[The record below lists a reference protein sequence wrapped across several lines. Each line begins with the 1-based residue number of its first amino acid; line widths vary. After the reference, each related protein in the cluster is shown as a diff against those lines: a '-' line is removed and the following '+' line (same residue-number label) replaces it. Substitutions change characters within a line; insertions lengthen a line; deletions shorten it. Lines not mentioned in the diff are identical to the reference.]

1 MTALADATL
10 EQADALAALTETL
23 VEVERTISRLQAARD
38 GILAVGSRLALQI
51 AEQAEHPDHG
61 EMPARTVAA
70 EFAAAL
76 RVSDRTVQRR
86 MADAT
91 WLVERFPL
99 VWEAQGD
106 GRISAAHARV
116 VCEAG
121 EHLDD
126 AASREAYSTQMIA
139 FAETEAPSRV
149 ARMARRVAERF
160 QPRSIDERHRDARKK
175 RSLWVKDVGDGM
187 SQLGMLGPSA
197 LVHGAFDRLT
207 QMARSMQ
214 QHEPEQ
220 QPQQERE
227 QEQEQEQEARERVQE
242 QEQRPGQEREQQPG
256 REQAHADPRTLAQL
270 RNDLAFD
277 LLLTGAPLG
286 HDRPGGSLAA
296 IRGSVSITVPVTTL
310 MGVDT
315 TPAELNG
322 RVPIDP
328 VTARRLAGAASGWDR
343 VLTHPVT
350 GALLAVD
357 RYRPGPDL
365 RRHLRARDQRCRF
378 PTCGYPPADCDIDHH
393 HDAALGGVT
402 AESNLGHLCRR
413 HHMLKHHSPWTVEP
427 MGDGVYA
434 WTSPSGT
441 TYIDRAPRQNT
452 VTFAE
457 EDEGRE
463 GREGVGAGVIT
474 APPF

>member
-10 EQADALAALTETL
+10 EQVDALAALTETL

-38 GILAVGSRLALQI
+38 GILAVGSRLALQV

-61 EMPARTVAA
+61 EMSARTVAA

-76 RVSDRTVQRR
+76 RISDRTVQRR

-99 VWEAQGD
+99 VWEAQGE

-126 AASREAYSTQMIA
+126 AASRAAYSAQMIA

-220 QPQQERE
+220 QPQRERE
-227 QEQEQEQEARERVQE
+227 QEQEQEQEQDYDA
-242 QEQRPGQEREQQPG
+242 G
-256 REQAHADPRTLAQL
+256 
-270 RNDLAFD
+270 ND
-277 LLLTGAPLG
+277 
-286 HDRPGGSLAA
+286 
-296 IRGSVSITVPVTTL
+296 
-310 MGVDT
+310 
-315 TPAELNG
+315 
-322 RVPIDP
+322 
-328 VTARRLAGAASGWDR
+328 
-343 VLTHPVT
+343 
-350 GALLAVD
+350 
-357 RYRPGPDL
+357 
-365 RRHLRARDQRCRF
+365 
-378 PTCGYPPADCDIDHH
+378 
-393 HDAALGGVT
+393 
-402 AESNLGHLCRR
+402 
-413 HHMLKHHSPWTVEP
+413 
-427 MGDGVYA
+427 
-434 WTSPSGT
+434 
-441 TYIDRAPRQNT
+441 QN
-452 VTFAE
+452 
-457 EDEGRE
+457 EDEDDRE
-463 GREGVGAGVIT
+463 K
-474 APPF
+474 

>member
-10 EQADALAALTETL
+10 EQVDALAALTETL

-38 GILAVGSRLALQI
+38 GILAVGSRLALQV

-61 EMPARTVAA
+61 EMSARTVAA

-76 RVSDRTVQRR
+76 RISDRTVQRR

-99 VWEAQGD
+99 VWEAQGE

-126 AASREAYSTQMIA
+126 AASRAAYSAQMIA

-197 LVHGAFDRLT
+197 LIHGAFDRLT

-220 QPQQERE
+220 QPQRERE
-227 QEQEQEQEARERVQE
+227 QEQEQEQ
-242 QEQRPGQEREQQPG
+242 QPG
-256 REQAHADPRTLAQL
+256 WQAHADPRTLAQL

-378 PTCGYPPADCDIDHH
+378 PTCGHPPADCDIDHH

-413 HHMLKHHSPWTVEP
+413 HHMLKHHSPWNVEP
-427 MGDGVYA
+427 LGDGVYA
-434 WTSPSGT
+434 WTSPSGK
-441 TYIDRAPRQNT
+441 TYIDRAPRPNT

>member
-10 EQADALAALTETL
+10 EQVDALAALTETL

-38 GILAVGSRLALQI
+38 GILAVGSRLALQV
-51 AEQAEHPDHG
+51 AEQAEHSDHG
-61 EMPARTVAA
+61 EMSARTVAA

-116 VCEAG
+116 ICEAG

-160 QPRSIDERHRDARKK
+160 QSRSIDERHRDARKK

-220 QPQQERE
+220 QPQQEQQEEEE
-227 QEQEQEQEARERVQE
+227 Q
-242 QEQRPGQEREQQPG
+242 EQQPG
-256 REQAHADPRTLAQL
+256 WQAHADPRTLAQL
-270 RNDLAFD
+270 RSDLAFD

-328 VTARRLAGAASGWDR
+328 DTARAFAGAASGWDR
-343 VLTHPVT
+343 VLTHPLT

-393 HDAALGGVT
+393 HDAALGGAT

-434 WTSPSGT
+434 WTSPSGK

-452 VTFAE
+452 VTFVE
-457 EDEGRE
+457 EN
-463 GREGVGAGVIT
+463 EGVGVGGGAVGGAGVVT

>member
-10 EQADALAALTETL
+10 EQVDALAALTETL

-38 GILAVGSRLALQI
+38 GILAVGSRLALQV

-61 EMPARTVAA
+61 EMSARTVAA

-99 VWEAQGD
+99 VWEAQGE

-126 AASREAYSTQMIA
+126 AASRAAYSAQMIA

-220 QPQQERE
+220 QPQRERE
-227 QEQEQEQEARERVQE
+227 QEQEQEQEQVQ
-242 QEQRPGQEREQQPG
+242 GQ
-256 REQAHADPRTLAQL
+256 ADPRTLAQL

-393 HDAALGGVT
+393 HDAALGGAT

-427 MGDGVYA
+427 LGDGVYA
-434 WTSPSGT
+434 WTGPSGK

-452 VTFAE
+452 VTFLE
-457 EDEGRE
+457 DDEGGGE
-463 GREGVGAGVIT
+463 GGGVVGGAEVVST
-474 APPF
+474 PPF